1 MAVPM
6 PARPSDNGVPTMPTA
21 PALCCVD
28 EVVAFGGR
36 LGVEVVVFYWAE
48 DKQQICADDARKQF
62 PRLDGCHITLD
73 VYSARASCTL
83 GQATRMRRL

>member
-1 MAVPM
+1 MLFHPL
-6 PARPSDNGVPTMPTA
+6 SCGFLKFLT
-21 PALCCVD
+21 
-28 EVVAFGGR
+28 FGGR
-36 LGVEVVVFYWAE
+36 LGGEVVGSYRAE
-48 DKQQICADDARKQF
+48 DKLQIFTDEARRHI